1 MQGWWIN
8 NSSTLQINLYFSS
21 VEDQMVT
28 IQYMYLNILADAND
42 PTLYVHIVVSFFSPL
57 TALLPITMC
66 LGAAQTH
73 LGAAHTHVGSSY
85 ARFGLV
91 TDSIET

>member
-1 MQGWWIN
+1 
-8 NSSTLQINLYFSS
+8 
-21 VEDQMVT
+21 MVT
-28 IQYMYLNILADAND
+28 VKYMYLNTLADAND
-42 PTLYVHIVVSFFSPL
+42 PTLYVHIVVSFFFPL

-73 LGAAHTHVGSSY
+73 LGAAHAHFGSCY